1 MKKSFLFIALAA
13 LMTACGGNKTEA
25 PATAGAEETATEA
38 AEGTETAEAPSL
50 SDQDAQAT
58 DAKSII
64 GFAAE
69 ELKFDGI
76 ITDVKIGEPNGKEVS
91 VIVTPSAAVDAN
103 FNAFSQALF
112 DKLKA
117 AYGSVGD
124 DTKKARTQPFESAGG
139 ISVGVYSYTVDGHD
153 VYCSLSNTGG
163 ESGKDYELIFTKH

>member
-1 MKKSFLFIALAA
+1 MKKSFLFIAFAA

-25 PATAGAEETATEA
+25 PAPAGAEETATEA

-50 SDQDAQAT
+50 SDQDAQVT

-64 GFAAE
+64 GFAAD
-69 ELKFDGI
+69 ELKFGDI
-76 ITDVKIGEPNGKEVS
+76 VAEVKVGEAKGKEVS
-91 VIVTPSAAVDAN
+91 VIVVPTAAVDAN
-103 FNAFSQALF
+103 FNAFSKALF

-124 DTKKARTQPFESAGG
+124 DTKEARSQAFETTGG
-139 ISVGVYSYTVDGHD
+139 VSVCVYSYTVDGHD

-163 ESGKDYELIFTKH
+163 ESGKDYELIFTKY